1 MRHLRIESYPAS
13 PKPPEERPAFQRI
26 GIFNDYVRI
35 PYANGSSFASQFL
48 YREFGRLGSE
58 VTVIGPHDPKAEPH
72 ELPPRNIQ
80 FPSVPLRNHPGVHLP
95 MPGRSTLRRL
105 ADANFSV
112 TIAQTCTALLDAGAW
127 LRRNHGVPF
136 VCVNTV
142 HLPSVYDV
150 LLPQALHK
158 NPVADALFQN
168 NLVPWVE
175 RATAEAYNGGDGL
188 VVLSRGLERYWR
200 ERGVRVPIFVIPRS
214 VEPKI
219 FDQRNQ
225 ADPFPAWARRGSRL
239 LVVCRHT
246 REKNVQRLLDVFARE
261 IAPKSPHATLTLV
274 GDGPDHDL
282 FKAHARRLG
291 VFDRCLWP
299 GEISLTDM
307 PAWYRHADVFLYTSL
322 SETYGQV
329 ISEALWCGLPVVAFE
344 DHMGVSDQ
352 VAHAFDGFLVDP
364 DASDADAALG
374 HHTNQLL
381 SEPELRR
388 RMAEH
393 AETRGRHRSDPLS
406 CVRAYEA
413 ALAAAQE
420 HAKANPAAPAPLL
433 GNASVLR
440 WTMIH
445 TLLAALG
452 LVRAPA
458 VLNRHNRRPP
468 DWDLEDLSRETT
480 PPPPLSTA
488 LDTDVASVA

>member
-1 MRHLRIESYPAS
+1 MRHLRIESYPTL
-13 PKPPEERPAFQRI
+13 PKPAGQRPLFQRV

-48 YREFGRLGSE
+48 YREFGKLGSE
-58 VTVIGPHDPKAEPH
+58 VTVIGPHDPKAQPN

-80 FPSVPLRNHPGVHLP
+80 FRSVPLRNHPGVHLP
-95 MPGRSTLRRL
+95 MPSRDVLRKM
-105 ADANFSV
+105 ADANFSI

-214 VEPKI
+214 VEPKV

-225 ADPFPAWARRGSRL
+225 PDPFPEWARRGSRL

-246 REKNVQRLLDVFARE
+246 REKNVSRLLDIFAERV
-261 IAPKSPHATLTLV
+261 APKHPEATLALV

-291 VFDRCLWP
+291 VFDRCIWP
-299 GEISLTDM
+299 GEISLVDM
-307 PAWYRHADVFLYTSL
+307 PAWYRHADLFLYTSL

-329 ISEALWCGLPVVAFE
+329 ISEALWCGLPVVAFA
-344 DHMGVSDQ
+344 DQMGVSDQ
-352 VAHAFDGFLVDP
+352 VLHGVDGFLV
-364 DASDADAALG
+364 
-374 HHTNQLL
+374 
-381 SEPELRR
+381 EPEASCADEAFGNHVVELLAHPATRR
-388 RMAEH
+388 AFSER
-393 AETRGRHRSDPLS
+393 AETRGRHRSDPAV

-413 ALAAAQE
+413 ALSLAQE
-420 HAKANPAAPAPLL
+420 HAKAHPVTPAPLL
-433 GNASVLR
+433 GNVPVVR

-445 TLLAALG
+445 AFLATLG
-452 LVRAPA
+452 LLRPPA
-458 VLNRHNRRPP
+458 ILNRHNRRPP
-468 DWDLEDLSRETT
+468 DWDLDDLARETT
-480 PPPPLSTA
+480 PPPLVGDVATS
-488 LDTDVASVA
+488 VASVA